1 MVRCV
6 MCEMLGEMK
15 RISFSLKSSSLS
27 SCSEYTSCREG
38 REGVEWEEEW
48 KESGMRGGERK
59 VIKWRH

>member
-15 RISFSLKSSSLS
+15 RISFSLKSSSLN

-38 REGVEWEEEW
+38 RRKEGGSGVGGRSGKRVEWEEE
-48 KESGMRGGERK
+48 KGR
-59 VIKWRH
+59 

>member
-1 MVRCV
+1 

-38 REGVEWEEEW
+38 RRKEGGSGVGGRSGKRVEWEEE
-48 KESGMRGGERK
+48 KGR
-59 VIKWRH
+59 